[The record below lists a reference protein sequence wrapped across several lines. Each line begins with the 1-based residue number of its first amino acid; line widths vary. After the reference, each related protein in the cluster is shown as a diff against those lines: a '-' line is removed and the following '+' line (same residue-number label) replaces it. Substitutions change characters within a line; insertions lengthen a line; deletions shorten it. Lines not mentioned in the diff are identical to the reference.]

1 MKIGNSFNTQ
11 ALNDLN
17 QHKTN
22 TDSVL
27 SKIAATREL
36 SGKDSANLM
45 IADALNSQISSMTQ
59 GVQNANE
66 AIGIL
71 QIADSTM
78 ANLSESSDKLNQ
90 LSVRYNN
97 ASLNSDQKA
106 MLSQEFDATRQ
117 AMQDMVDSTT
127 YNGKP
132 ILDGESMSFEMGNGS
147 VDVSAL
153 EVVGMDSLDI
163 TDQSTIDQFMESISS
178 TRSDIGSSMQ
188 ELEVG
193 ITNSLS
199 AVSNLTSSKSITE
212 ESSMDTKINDLN
224 SNQTKLEASILAQA
238 HKNDQ
243 LQKRISA
250 LLV

>member
-22 TDSVL
+22 TDSIL

-45 IADALNSQISSMTQ
+45 IADALNSQISTTTQ

-71 QIADSTM
+71 QIADST
-78 ANLSESSDKLNQ
+78 ASNLSQSADKLNQ

-97 ASLNSDQKA
+97 DALNSDQKS
-106 MLSQEFDATRQ
+106 MLTSEFNSTKE
-117 AMQDMVDSTT
+117 AMQDMIDNTT
-127 YNGKP
+127 YNSKP
-132 ILDGESMSFEMGNGS
+132 IFGEGMSFEMGNGTIDIS
-147 VDVSAL
+147 SL
-153 EVVGMDSLDI
+153 EVGGIGELDI
-163 TDQSTIDQFMESISS
+163 TDQSTIQQYIDSLSN
-178 TRSDIGSSMQ
+178 TRSDIGSAMQ
-188 ELEVG
+188 EFEVG
-193 ITNSLS
+193 VTNSLS
-199 AVSNLTSSKSITE
+199 AISNLTNSKSIIE
-212 ESSMDTKINDLN
+212 ESPMDTKIDDLN
-224 SNQTKLEASILAQA
+224 TNQTKLEASILAQA